1 MKIILTITK
10 IILMIIIV
18 ERTVTIKMIA
28 TITII
33 IIMNEKLTKR

>member
-1 MKIILTITK
+1 MKMILTITK